1 MTVPAAK
8 NALATNLAIMMSI
21 GGIASMIG
29 AWVTV
34 LVTDPAVT
42 TERLEA
48 RVTAVERQVAPLANL
63 PIQMAAVETELRL
76 SREQRERVGK

>member
-1 MTVPAAK
+1 MNAPAK
-8 NALATNLAIMMSI
+8 GTLINNLAPWTAL
-21 GGIASMIG
+21 GGLASM
-29 AWVTV
+29 AYAVFTV

-42 TERLEA
+42 NERLEA

-76 SREQRERVGK
+76 SREQRERERK